1 MRLLSSS
8 GSRTN
13 FLLHKS
19 LFFGVFALFYV
30 VLGLYGR
37 MHTKGPYNQSVTI
50 KIRQGDNLQMISKQ
64 LHDLGLIR
72 SPFLFN
78 LYVRYTQRDRSLKK
92 GQYVFTP
99 HTSEAKVA
107 EAIFKGMG
115 MYYRVFLPEG
125 YTTLRMLQSIQ
136 KYRFFEK
143 DAFKKPDEGTLFP
156 DTYRVEGG
164 TKYSDFIQ
172 LMETRMKEA
181 IATAWKKRENGLY
194 FKTPQEMLIA
204 ASLIEKETFLKT
216 ERPVIASVIV
226 NRLRKGMRL
235 QIDPTVIYGLSKT
248 GLLGRPLTRK
258 DLKIITPYNTYR
270 KKGLPPTPICNPGMK
285 SLLAAADPANTNH
298 IYYVATGKGG
308 HNFSRH
314 YEDHLRNIK
323 VMKQNLKKK
332 PVPIYRQA

>member
-8 GSRTN
+8 DSKTSY
-13 FLLHKS
+13 FLYRL
-19 LFFGVFALFYV
+19 LFVVVFLIFYV
-30 VLGLYGR
+30 FLGLYGR
-37 MHTKGPYNQSVTI
+37 MHTKGPYNHSVTI
-50 KIRQGDNLQMISKQ
+50 KIQQGDNLQIISKQ
-64 LHDLGLIR
+64 LYDLGLIR
-72 SPFLFN
+72 SPFLFS
-78 LYVRYTQRDRSLKK
+78 LYVRYTQRDRSLKR

-99 HTSEAKVA
+99 HTSEASVA

-125 YTTLRMLQSIQ
+125 YTTLRMLNSIK
-136 KYRFFEK
+136 KYRFFDRDK
-143 DAFKKPDEGTLFP
+143 FKTPAEGALFP
-156 DTYRVEGG
+156 DTYRVESG

-172 LMETRMKEA
+172 LMEARMKDA
-181 IATAWKKRENGLY
+181 IVDAWRKRENGLY
-194 FKTPQEMLIA
+194 FKTPEEMLIA

-258 DLKIITPYNTYR
+258 DLKIVTPYNTYR
-270 KKGLPPTPICNPGMK
+270 KNGLPPTPICNPGVK

-308 HNFSRH
+308 HNFAHH
-314 YEDHLRNIK
+314 YDDHLRNIK
-323 VMKQNLKKK
+323 VMKQNLKNK
-332 PVPIYRQA
+332 PVPIYRQG